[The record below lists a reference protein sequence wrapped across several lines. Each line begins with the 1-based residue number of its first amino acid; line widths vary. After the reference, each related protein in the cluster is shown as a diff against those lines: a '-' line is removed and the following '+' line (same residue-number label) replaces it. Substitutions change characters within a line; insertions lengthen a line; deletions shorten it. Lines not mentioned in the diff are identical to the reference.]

1 MSDRVHCKKRRVDTV
16 ALVPKLNYSLP
27 LWRIRQFHTNSC
39 IFDLIKVWC
48 DGTFPVAWWEIS
60 ETLQHFLKRAR
71 LFLLVIVLYHKHIA
85 YYRSAYS
92 STTVYF
98 PFLRQTHSGGNPCI
112 WLDDAG
118 FLTSLG
124 IPRINQGARR
134 VPRHPTSTQCR
145 VEPLGFSGICLCRGL
160 NTVKTWWV
168 NYRMLVFVCI
178 LLDMF
183 FLWFWWQIGQSRVE
197 FTSIFWAC
205 RSWEVQKLCQM
216 VLHLHFHL
224 VRRTKWAAW
233 LQK

>member
-1 MSDRVHCKKRRVDTV
+1 MGNQRNPAALLEACK
-16 ALVPKLNYSLP
+16 
-27 LWRIRQFHTNSC
+27 
-39 IFDLIKVWC
+39 
-48 DGTFPVAWWEIS
+48 TF
-60 ETLQHFLKRAR
+60 F
-71 LFLLVIVLYHKHIA
+71 FLLVIVLYHKHIA

-98 PFLRQTHSGGNPCI
+98 PFLRQTHIGGNPCI

-134 VPRHPTSTQCR
+134 IPRDPTSKVWGRASRLQWHQPMSRTQHSKDM
-145 VEPLGFSGICLCRGL
+145 VSELQHAF
-160 NTVKTWWV
+160 
-168 NYRMLVFVCI
+168 FVCI

-183 FLWFWWQIGQSRVE
+183 FLGFWWQIGQSRVE
-197 FTSIFWAC
+197 FTSIFWGC
-205 RSWEVQKLCQM
+205 HSWEIQKLCHL
-216 VLHLHFHL
+216 VLDLHFHF